1 MATRPHSHQ
10 PPTHAIH
17 SYSADQIARNQ
28 IEYHTAR
35 VSRAD
40 RWVIACGG
48 TEQPTP
54 LPDGSWCVYVYNFAT
69 GKHGYLYLGDDIVRD

>member
-1 MATRPHSHQ
+1 M
-10 PPTHAIH
+10 H
-17 SYSADQIARNQ
+17 SYTADQIARNQ

-48 TEQPTP
+48 TEQPTRYS
-54 LPDGSWCVYVYNFAT
+54 DGRWYVYVYNFAT
-69 GKHGYLYLGDDIVRD
+69 GQNGFLGMDDDIVRDTHPDLA